1 MTLPALAPPDYAV
14 LPPEINSGRIYAGPG
29 STSLAASAAA
39 WQALAAQLGST
50 ASAFQAVVNGLAA
63 GAWQGPSSASMAA
76 AAAPYVAW
84 MTATAG
90 QAEQAA
96 ASAGQAAMA
105 FETARV
111 GVIPPPV
118 IEANRDTLE
127 TLIATNFLG
136 VNTPAIA
143 ATEAAYQEFW
153 AQDASVMYAY
163 SADAAALTGSLVP
176 FTPPPPMT
184 DPTGLAGQAA
194 AVAQASGQAAGQVG
208 QQAAMVSQETSA
220 LPGGMDA
227 QTMLT
232 MGPQLMSIV
241 PQLLQGLAQPAMQ
254 GLSGPLQGVGQFQSL
269 LSPFLSMASNP
280 SLMGGTLGSLGAAE
294 AAPLMTAGGI
304 GGGGFGSLA
313 AGLGGGGIGG
323 IGGAGLGPI
332 SAGLGG
338 VGRIGGLSVPASWA
352 AGSQTGA
359 NAPVLSAARA
369 AASAAP
375 ASAGGSPGVAPMNGM
390 GGARES
396 SGGEGGP
403 RYGTPVRVL
412 PRPR

>member
-1 MTLPALAPPDYAV
+1 
-14 LPPEINSGRIYAGPG
+14 
-29 STSLAASAAA
+29 
-39 WQALAAQLGST
+39 
-50 ASAFQAVVNGLAA
+50 
-63 GAWQGPSSASMAA
+63 
-76 AAAPYVAW
+76 
-84 MTATAG
+84 
-90 QAEQAA
+90 
-96 ASAGQAAMA
+96 
-105 FETARV
+105 
-111 GVIPPPV
+111 
-118 IEANRDTLE
+118 
-127 TLIATNFLG
+127 
-136 VNTPAIA
+136 
-143 ATEAAYQEFW
+143 
-153 AQDASVMYAY
+153 MYAY

-208 QQAAMVSQETSA
+208 QQAAMVSQETSS

-269 LSPFLSMASNP
+269 LSPFMSMASNP

-294 AAPLMTAGGI
+294 AAPLMTAAGI

-352 AGSQTGA
+352 ARRSMS
-359 NAPVLSAARA
+359 SAASRCRPASARCGPGSGGPAFPAGRPSPRALSRRAGGLAAGRSATSLPQAGRGGRRPTSGPRA
-369 AASAAP
+369 AQPRRRAAP
-375 ASAGGSPGVAPMNGM
+375 AAAAVHEREREREGAGR
-390 GGARES
+390 ARAFVHCS
-396 SGGEGGP
+396 LS
-403 RYGTPVRVL
+403 
-412 PRPR
+412 

>member
-96 ASAGQAAMA
+96 AASAQAASA
-105 FETARV
+105 FETARA

-118 IEANRDTLE
+118 IELNRNTLE

-184 DPTGLAGQAA
+184 DPAGLAGQAA
-194 AVAQASGQAAGQVG
+194 AVAQASGQAAGQAG
-208 QQAAMVSQETSA
+208 QQAAMVSQETSS

-232 MGPQLMSIV
+232 MGPQLMSVV

-254 GLSGPLQGVGQFQSL
+254 AFSGPLQSVGQFQSL
-269 LSPFLSMASNP
+269 LSPFMSMASNP
-280 SLMGGTLGSLGAAE
+280 SMMGGALGAVE
-294 AAPLMTAGGI
+294 SAPLMTAAGI

-323 IGGAGLGPI
+323 LGGAGLGPI

-352 AGSQTGA
+352 AGAQTGA
-359 NAPVLSAARA
+359 NAPVLTAARA

-375 ASAGGSPGVAPMNGM
+375 ASVGGSPGVAPMNGM
-390 GGARES
+390 GSARES
-396 SGGEGGP
+396 SGSDAGP

>member
-29 STSLAASAAA
+29 SSSLAASAAA

-63 GAWQGPSSASMAA
+63 GAWQGPSSVSMAS

-96 ASAGQAAMA
+96 ASAAQAASA
-105 FETARV
+105 FETARA

-163 SADAAALTGSLVP
+163 SADAAALTSSLVP

-184 DPTGLAGQAA
+184 DPAGFAGQAA
-194 AVAQASGQAAGQVG
+194 AVAQASGQAAGQAS
-208 QQAAMVSQETSA
+208 QQAAAVSQQTSS
-220 LPGGMDA
+220 LPAGMDA

-254 GLSGPLQGVGQFQSL
+254 TLSGPLQGVGQFQSL
-269 LSPFLSMASNP
+269 LSPFMSMASTP
-280 SLMGGTLGSLGAAE
+280 S
-294 AAPLMTAGGI
+294 
-304 GGGGFGSLA
+304 
-313 AGLGGGGIGG
+313 
-323 IGGAGLGPI
+323 
-332 SAGLGG
+332 
-338 VGRIGGLSVPASWA
+338 
-352 AGSQTGA
+352 
-359 NAPVLSAARA
+359 
-369 AASAAP
+369 
-375 ASAGGSPGVAPMNGM
+375 
-390 GGARES
+390 
-396 SGGEGGP
+396 
-403 RYGTPVRVL
+403 TPDA
-412 PRPR
+412 

>member
-29 STSLAASAAA
+29 SSSLAASAAA

-63 GAWQGPSSASMAA
+63 GAWQGPSSVSMAA

-96 ASAGQAAMA
+96 ASAAQAASA
-105 FETARV
+105 FEAARA

-163 SADAAALTGSLVP
+163 SADAAALTSSLIP

-184 DPTGLAGQAA
+184 DPAGFAGQAA
-194 AVAQASGQAAGQVG
+194 AVAQASGQAAGQAS
-208 QQAAMVSQETSA
+208 QQAVAVSQQTSS

-269 LSPFLSMASNP
+269 LSPFMSMASNP
-280 SLMGGTLGSLGAAE
+280 SLMGGTLGTLGAVE
-294 AAPLMTAGGI
+294 TAPLMTAAGI

-313 AGLGGGGIGG
+313 AGLGGGG

-359 NAPVLSAARA
+359 GAPVLSAARA
-369 AASAAP
+369 ATAAAP
-375 ASAGGSPGVAPMNGM
+375 ASAGGSPGMAPMNAM
-390 GGARES
+390 GAGRD
-396 SGGEGGP
+396 SGGESGP